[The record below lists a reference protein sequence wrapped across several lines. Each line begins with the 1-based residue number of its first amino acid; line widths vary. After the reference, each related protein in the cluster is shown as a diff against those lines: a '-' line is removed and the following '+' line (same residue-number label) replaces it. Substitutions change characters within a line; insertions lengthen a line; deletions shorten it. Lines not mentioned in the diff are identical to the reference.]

1 MLSLKG
7 LKWTA
12 EDGAEILKGID
23 MEVGN
28 GKLTIVTGPNGG
40 GKTSLAKVISG
51 VKPTGRAIRNFIPS
65 RSAHRRSAWH
75 RPARAR
81 SCCR

>member
-1 MLSLKG
+1 MLKINN

-12 EDGAEILKGID
+12 EDGAEILKGIN

-28 GKLTIVTGPNGG
+28 GRLTIVTGPNGG

-51 VKPTGRAIRNFIPS
+51 VLPVTDSVP
-65 RSAHRRSAWH
+65 
-75 RPARAR
+75 
-81 SCCR
+81 

>member
-1 MLSLKG
+1 MLKLKG

-12 EDGAEILKGID
+12 EDGARILKGID

-51 VKPTGRAIRNFIPS
+51 VLPITEGEIWMDDLDMTKMNITELLASDEFS
-65 RSAHRRSAWH
+65 
-75 RPARAR
+75 
-81 SCCR
+81 